1 MFCSVENLSNLSDT
15 FPHWIIRVYTARQG
29 NENTPSYPNEC
40 AFFFFS
46 FLLSLKKKLFGVYF
60 NCLKMANISQLP
72 DGDLG
77 TAPKFGLREEIELV
91 FVSTSSKQCRKRKF
105 NVGFVQVF
113 KEKRAAR
120 AKFVVFHL
128 LIGLVSFD
136 VVISVAAT
144 VARLRRCSRDLSMC
158 VNG

>member
-1 MFCSVENLSNLSDT
+1 MRFFL
-15 FPHWIIRVYTARQG
+15 
-29 NENTPSYPNEC
+29 
-40 AFFFFS
+40 FFFPP
-46 FLLSLKKKLFGVYF
+46 FLKKKKKLFGVYS
-60 NCLKMANISQLP
+60 NCLKMANISQLL
-72 DGDLG
+72 DRDLG
-77 TAPKFGLREEIELV
+77 TASKFGLREEIELV

-144 VARLRRCSRDLSMC
+144 IAFVVAPGIYRCA
-158 VNG
+158 

>member
-1 MFCSVENLSNLSDT
+1 
-15 FPHWIIRVYTARQG
+15 
-29 NENTPSYPNEC
+29 
-40 AFFFFS
+40 
-46 FLLSLKKKLFGVYF
+46 
-60 NCLKMANISQLP
+60 MANISQLL
-72 DGDLG
+72 DGDLT
-77 TAPKFGLREEIELV
+77 TASKFGLREEIELV